1 MIGLLPLDPNQ
12 RNTLKG
18 SNPTDLHGDISLHFI
33 LFRSRSPGF
42 GSGCSDYPRF
52 NTACLIACALVAFAP
67 APCLSTV
74 SLATTVNS
82 LPLYPTGTLQ
92 LWINLSHYH
101 LLAQALLKKLP
112 FEPQHT
118 LTVRFQVLFT
128 SISGFF
134 SVFPRGT
141 TSLSVSY
148 YV

>member
-1 MIGLLPLDPNQ
+1 MIGLLPLDPSQ

-18 SNPTDLHGDISLHFI
+18 RTPTDLHGDISLHFI
-33 LFRSRSPGF
+33 LLRSRSPGF

-52 NTACLIACALVAFAP
+52 HTACLIACALVAFAP

-92 LWINLSHYH
+92 LWINLSRYQ
-101 LLAQALLKKLP
+101 LFAQFLLKKLP

-118 LTVRFQVLFT
+118 LTARFQVLCT
-128 SISGFF
+128 SISGSF

-141 TSLSVSY
+141 ISLSVSEY
-148 YV
+148 I